1 MNSLLIT
8 ELNEKKRINSN
19 EKSLKPGIPKEKEE
33 KKKNSY
39 FLARNQKTFEKAKM
53 DLMNYLIDNQSKYT
67 NLEKAI
73 EYYENQ
79 IDFFKKKINN
89 NNIIIKEKHKLLKS
103 MNNYLNEI
111 LIKNIV
117 PIDDGKIEE
126 KEDEK
131 NKIRNEIETFNQALE
146 MYKNIK
152 SELQNEN
159 IMLKKDLNNEYIE
172 SLSRKNQYDKYK
184 VIKNKIENE
193 KKAQDHLYHTM
204 NNFNDRTKLMFEE
217 EENKKKNI
225 LTKEEYSLN
234 DLKKSIVIVEEK
246 LRKLNKKIQKKKKIL
261 PFEKQKN
268 EKIIQD
274 NKILIKENVSNYLKV
289 NLIKKIY
296 KLKNLDEIVSHV
308 KKQNMQFT
316 TKMYTLNNMLN
327 DLTNLNI
334 ENTENEKEMT
344 IIKKKIKEKLVN
356 EGIIFDEPEIIEK
369 IILLNGNKQS
379 NILVKEKTY
388 KKENFIKNII
398 RFIELYYPQF
408 EKMIKSIIAFY
419 LKIKEKSISKN
430 NLEIIFTLFNNK
442 NNLKDLKKYTSTKEY
457 SKEDYKFILKIVLNF
472 FRNFNYLYNNF
483 IIDIVI
489 QASKDILNNESGK
502 ILIFKFSSLSKEKEE
517 EEIEKKYKK
526 KEKLLKYEKKID
538 EYQRKNTLI
547 KENITKEIGN
557 ALDEGID
564 IEELLKKYL
573 KTLRERNEKKN
584 YVPKKEDEFEFESY
598 KEKKKNDKKR
608 KKYNKE
614 NEKINEIQ
622 SLFLR
627 LKMKF
632 FLDLNKYTSDLVN
645 HEDWNKK
652 NKYKYNLEIR
662 PSNKKKNI
670 KNTIGNIIEELNR
683 NKVEKKYNQGFIN
696 SFKTI
701 SNFKKEEK
709 KKILL
714 LKKLEKEKEENQVS
728 DDTFIDENEYNKLPD
743 IQIEKKIIKIQKNYF
758 GYKSGEKKNDKE
770 YKNILNLN
778 KINVELFHKKQFSG
792 DIKDFESIQTEF
804 QKKLNMKIFSP
815 IHKYF
820 SPKRDYSNLSRNLKK
835 INDIVLKTN
844 ERNTDKINYRNFEKM
859 NSGSS
864 EKIIGFDN
872 KNKRRIYSSKDTIDN

>member
-172 SLSRKNQYDKYK
+172 SLSRRNQYDKYK

-193 KKAQDHLYHTM
+193 KKAQEHLYHTM

-234 DLKKSIVIVEEK
+234 DLKKSIIIVEEK

-344 IIKKKIKEKLVN
+344 IIKKKINEKLVN

-398 RFIELYYPQF
+398 RFIELYNPQF
-408 EKMIKSIIAFY
+408 EKMIKSIIVFY
-419 LKIKEKSISKN
+419 LKIREKSISKN

-442 NNLKDLKKYTSTKEY
+442 DNLKDLKKYTSTKEY

-502 ILIFKFSSLSKEKEE
+502 ILIFKFSSL
-517 EEIEKKYKK
+517 
-526 KEKLLKYEKKID
+526 
-538 EYQRKNTLI
+538 
-547 KENITKEIGN
+547 
-557 ALDEGID
+557 
-564 IEELLKKYL
+564 
-573 KTLRERNEKKN
+573 
-584 YVPKKEDEFEFESY
+584 
-598 KEKKKNDKKR
+598 
-608 KKYNKE
+608 
-614 NEKINEIQ
+614 
-622 SLFLR
+622 
-627 LKMKF
+627 
-632 FLDLNKYTSDLVN
+632 
-645 HEDWNKK
+645 
-652 NKYKYNLEIR
+652 
-662 PSNKKKNI
+662 
-670 KNTIGNIIEELNR
+670 
-683 NKVEKKYNQGFIN
+683 
-696 SFKTI
+696 
-701 SNFKKEEK
+701 
-709 KKILL
+709 
-714 LKKLEKEKEENQVS
+714 
-728 DDTFIDENEYNKLPD
+728 
-743 IQIEKKIIKIQKNYF
+743 
-758 GYKSGEKKNDKE
+758 
-770 YKNILNLN
+770 
-778 KINVELFHKKQFSG
+778 
-792 DIKDFESIQTEF
+792 
-804 QKKLNMKIFSP
+804 
-815 IHKYF
+815 
-820 SPKRDYSNLSRNLKK
+820 
-835 INDIVLKTN
+835 
-844 ERNTDKINYRNFEKM
+844 
-859 NSGSS
+859 
-864 EKIIGFDN
+864 
-872 KNKRRIYSSKDTIDN
+872 

>member
-8 ELNEKKRINSN
+8 QLNEKKRINSN

-53 DLMNYLIDNQSKYT
+53 DLMNYLVDNQSKYT

-79 IDFFKKKINN
+79 IDFFKKKINS

-159 IMLKKDLNNEYIE
+159 VILKKDLNNEYIE
-172 SLSRKNQYDKYK
+172 SLSRRNQYDKYK

-234 DLKKSIVIVEEK
+234 DLKNSILVVEEK
-246 LRKLNKKIQKKKKIL
+246 LKKLNKKIQKKKKIL
-261 PFEKQKN
+261 PYEKQKN
-268 EKIIQD
+268 EKIVQD

-344 IIKKKIKEKLVN
+344 IIKKKINEKLVN

-379 NILVKEKTY
+379 NILVKEKTN

-398 RFIELYYPQF
+398 RFIELYNPQF
-408 EKMIKSIIAFY
+408 EKMIKSIIVFY
-419 LKIKEKSISKN
+419 LKIREKSISKN

-442 NNLKDLKKYTSTKEY
+442 DNLKDLKKYTSTKEY
-457 SKEDYKFILKIVLNF
+457 SNEDYKFILKIILNF

-489 QASKDILNNESGK
+489 QASKDIINNESGK

-526 KEKLLKYEKKID
+526 KERLLKYEKKIND
-538 EYQRKNTLI
+538 YQRKNTLI

-598 KEKKKNDKKR
+598 KLKKKNDKKR

-632 FLDLNKYTSDLVN
+632 FLDLNKYTSDLVK

-662 PSNKKKNI
+662 TSNKKKYI
-670 KNTIGNIIEELNR
+670 KNIIGNYIEELKR
-683 NKVEKKYNQGFIN
+683 NKVEKKYNKGFIN

-701 SNFKKEEK
+701 VDFKKEEK

-743 IQIEKKIIKIQKNYF
+743 VQIEKKIIKIQKNYF

-778 KINVELFHKKQFSG
+778 KINVELFHKKQFSD
-792 DIKDFESIQTEF
+792 DIKDFDTIQTEF

-815 IHKYF
+815 ILKYF
-820 SPKRDYSNLSRNLKK
+820 TPRRDNSKLSRNLKK
-835 INDIVLKTN
+835 INDISLKTN
-844 ERNTDKINYRNFEKM
+844 ERNPDKKNYRNFEKV

-864 EKIIGFDN
+864 KKIIGLDN
-872 KNKRRIYSSKDTIDN
+872 KNKRRIYSSKSTIDN